1 MAPAKKGGSGNQCC
15 GSASIIMRIRIQDS
29 KNVFM
34 VGDGAGVTVLRNR
47 SVFYQPWFY
56 FCRIL
61 FLNSIYPSMSVFLCF
76 KQNCIQK
83 CSHFHTPPPIVHIPL
98 PRGGGQNG
106 KYKPYEVPF
115 KERLWIRNT
124 ESKIK

>member
-34 VGDGAGVTVLRNR
+34 VGDGAGVTVFRNR

-56 FCRIL
+56 FCCIL

-83 CSHFHTPPPIVHIPL
+83 CSHFHTPPPLLCTFPS
-98 PRGGGQNG
+98 PGEGGKMENISPM
-106 KYKPYEVPF
+106 KYHLKKGCGSETLNQ
-115 KERLWIRNT
+115 R
-124 ESKIK
+124 